1 MIEGVLNEIKK
12 DLLAKKK
19 QYQEALARH
28 EFLEQQEILQEIK
41 QLKKQWDEWM
51 RDTTG
56 RAGKFK

>member
-1 MIEGVLNEIKK
+1 MKEGVLNEIKK

-56 RAGKFK
+56 RAREI

>member
-1 MIEGVLNEIKK
+1 MKEGVLNEIKK

-56 RAGKFK
+56 RPREV